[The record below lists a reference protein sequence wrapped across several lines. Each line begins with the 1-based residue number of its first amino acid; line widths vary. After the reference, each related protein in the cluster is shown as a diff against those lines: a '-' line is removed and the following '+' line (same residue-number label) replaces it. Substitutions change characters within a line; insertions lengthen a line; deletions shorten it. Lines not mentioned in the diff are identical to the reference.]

1 MDYDEFVKMVIFNNA
16 KDCERRIIMNYDE
29 FIGQVQSRARLA
41 STNDAIRATRATL
54 EVLGER
60 IFGGEAKDIA
70 SQLPT
75 ELKSYLQQ
83 GKTKESFDLNEFF
96 RRVCEREGVELP
108 DAVHHARSVIS
119 VLCDAVSPGE
129 INDIL
134 TQLTEDYDDL
144 FEAGSEGTMR
154 RRRAK

>member
-1 MDYDEFVKMVIFNNA
+1 
-16 KDCERRIIMNYDE
+16 MNYDE
-29 FIGQVQSRARLA
+29 FVGQVQSRARLA

-108 DAVHHARSVIS
+108 DAVHHARAVIS

-134 TQLTEDYDDL
+134 AQLTEDYDDL